1 MERLGTCRE
10 GAVPSTF
17 FLVKICI
24 NKKTNITFGPYI
36 GIKEAT
42 DILIEFGPHY
52 AQGYVDN
59 GKYMYSARIDE
70 CILNEESNWEVIQT
84 PIQENE
90 CYKRKL
96 TA

>member
-1 MERLGTCRE
+1 M
-10 GAVPSTF
+10 PSTF
-17 FLVKICI
+17 FLVKISI
-24 NKKTNITFGPYI
+24 NKNKNISFGPYLS
-36 GIKEAT
+36 IKEAT

-52 AQGYVDN
+52 ARGCVDN
-59 GKYMYSARIDE
+59 GKYTYSAKIDE
-70 CILNEESNWEVIQT
+70 CILNEESSWEVIRT